1 MEKERDGRAGVG
13 RSLSWVLS
21 QARGRGPELA
31 WIAFA
36 GANLLLMLRLSLW
49 QTVPFHFIW
58 LSMSILYGFR
68 MWKVRNTALVL
79 AAVMFL
85 TGYALI
91 APVVRTHAGWEA
103 LDESTEVPL
112 MAAIFVAMVWHARRR
127 QSAMQQTEQ
136 ALERERDAVER
147 LRAMDEVKNTFL
159 QAVSHDLRT
168 PLTAILGFA
177 LSLQK
182 EEELGLTAE
191 DRRELAG
198 RLAANARRLNRL
210 VTDLLDL
217 DRLQRG
223 VLEPALSPT
232 DLGALAQS
240 VLDGLDGMP
249 RHRIQ
254 TDVDPVIVSIDP
266 AKVERILENLMVNA
280 SKHTPPQATIWLR
293 VKRHEEGA
301 LIVVEDDGPGVPEG
315 LRTTIFEPFRQA
327 PDGAADPSPGMGIG
341 LSLVARFA
349 ELHGGRAWVD
359 ERPGGGASFR
369 VYLPG
374 AAAGTPAKPFT
385 RQTRSERP
393 MASAS

>member
-1 MEKERDGRAGVG
+1 MQMERRVTTGVG
-13 RSLSWVLS
+13 EFLSAIPAW
-21 QARGRGPELA
+21 ARRYAPELA
-31 WIAFA
+31 WVAFA
-36 GANLLLMLRLSLW
+36 AANLLVMLRLTLW

-58 LSMSILYGFR
+58 LSISILYGFR
-68 MWKVRNTALVL
+68 MWKVRNTAFAL
-79 AAVMFL
+79 AGVMLL

-91 APVVRTHAGWEA
+91 APVVRAHAGWEG

-127 QSAMQQTEQ
+127 QAAMQQTEQ

-147 LRAMDEVKNTFL
+147 LQAMDEVKNTFL

-223 VLEPALSPT
+223 VLEPALTPT
-232 DLGALAQS
+232 DVGALAKS
-240 VLDGLDGMP
+240 VLAGLDGVP

-254 TDVDPVIVSIDP
+254 PEVDSVIVSIDP
-266 AKVERILENLMVNA
+266 AKVERILENLLVNA
-280 SKHTPPQATIWLR
+280 AKHTPPRATIWLR
-293 VKRHEEGA
+293 VSAHEDGA
-301 LIVVEDDGPGVPEG
+301 LIMVEDDGPGVPEG
-315 LRTTIFEPFRQA
+315 IRTTIFEPFRQG
-327 PDGAADPSPGMGIG
+327 PDGASDPSPGMGIG
-341 LSLVARFA
+341 LSLVSRFA
-349 ELHGGRAWVD
+349 ELHGGRAWVE

-369 VYLPG
+369 VHLPG
-374 AAAGTPAKPFT
+374 AAGAVRANALTGPS
-385 RQTRSERP
+385 RSEGWV
-393 MASAS
+393 SSVS

>member
-1 MEKERDGRAGVG
+1 
-13 RSLSWVLS
+13 
-21 QARGRGPELA
+21 
-31 WIAFA
+31 
-36 GANLLLMLRLSLW
+36 MLRVSLW

-58 LSMSILYGFR
+58 LSISILYGFR
-68 MWKVRNTALVL
+68 MWSVRNTALTLGV
-79 AAVMFL
+79 VML
-85 TGYALI
+85 VTGFALI
-91 APVVRTHAGWEA
+91 SPVVRGHAGWEA

-127 QSAMQQTEQ
+127 QAAMLQTEQ

-147 LRAMDEVKNTFL
+147 LQAMDEVKNTFL

-182 EEELGLTAE
+182 EEELGLSAD

-210 VTDLLDL
+210 VTDLLDM

-232 DLGALAQS
+232 DVGALARS
-240 VLDGLDGMP
+240 VLDGLEGLP
-249 RHRIQ
+249 RGRIQ
-254 TDVDPVIVSIDP
+254 TDLDSVVAPIDA
-266 AKVERILENLMVNA
+266 AKVERILENLLVNA
-280 SKHTPPQATIWLR
+280 NRHTSPDTHIWLR
-293 VKRHEEGA
+293 VKSEESGV
-301 LIVVEDDGPGVPEG
+301 LLMVEEDGPGVPEG
-315 LRTTIFEPFRQA
+315 FRKTIFEPFRQG
-327 PDGAADPSPGMGIG
+327 PDGGGPSPGVGIG

-349 ELHGGRAWVD
+349 QLHGGRAWME
-359 ERPGGGASFR
+359 ERPGGGSSFR

-374 AAAGTPAKPFT
+374 AAGRLLPRDVPEGAM
-385 RQTRSERP
+385 RSEPRIP
-393 MASAS
+393 SAS